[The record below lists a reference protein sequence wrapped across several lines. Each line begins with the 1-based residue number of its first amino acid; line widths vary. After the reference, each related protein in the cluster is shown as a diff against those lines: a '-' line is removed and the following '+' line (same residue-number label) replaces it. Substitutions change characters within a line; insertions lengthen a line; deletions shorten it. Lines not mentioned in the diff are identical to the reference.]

1 MAGSMPIEPLRPE
14 ECLDPDVQ
22 AFLQGTQ
29 QGWILNPKLMG
40 LYARVPEGLKG
51 WRRMVE
57 GLVDTIGPV
66 TWEVIAHRTA
76 AVTGNVYETT
86 HADETVRKEVAAL
99 RAEVCSAELDAA
111 ALGRRHYLA
120 AALAEG
126 VARHEVSPELFQE
139 LQDEFATDELVGL
152 CMAASLAHVAQ
163 LVSDTLGVSP
173 EPTS

>member
-1 MAGSMPIEPLRPE
+1 MARSIPIEPLRPD
-14 ECLDPDVQ
+14 ECPDTDVR
-22 AFLQGTQ
+22 AFLQGAQ
-29 QGWILNPKLMG
+29 QGWILDPKLMG

-76 AVTGNVYETT
+76 AVTGNAYETT

-99 RAEVCSAELDAA
+99 RAAVCGAELDAA
-111 ALGRRHYLA
+111 ALSRRHYLA

-126 VARHEVSPELFQE
+126 VARHEVPPELFQE
-139 LQDEFATDELVGL
+139 AQDEFATDELVGL
-152 CMAASLAHVAQ
+152 CMAASLAHVVQ

-173 EPTS
+173 DVAN